1 MAKQSTKA
9 TEAAQAKPANGTAEP
24 SAANQ
29 PALDPA
35 LLERI
40 KQIRSRVHETFGK
53 VVLALLAVPRY
64 RHLSISDL
72 QHLVLEP
79 LIHDRIAVA
88 QPAKEDG
95 PQAEALA
102 GVAMWASVSE
112 EVDAKIREQIKAG
125 IFPLRLKADDWASGN
140 INWLIDVIAPNKRL
154 TTSVIANFRQVVK
167 EGDLRIHPLVARL
180 VDPEALK
187 KMGAAPISAQE
198 KAQA

>member
-1 MAKQSTKA
+1 MAKQTTKA
-9 TEAAQAKPANGTAEP
+9 SESTQAKPANGTAEP
-24 SAANQ
+24 AANQ

-102 GVAMWASVSE
+102 GVAIWASVSE
-112 EVDAKIREQIKAG
+112 DVDAKIREQIKAG

-187 KMGAAPISAQE
+187 KMGAAPIGAPD
-198 KAQA
+198 KADA